1 MLRDLRNTFD
11 KVKDYF
17 QMKDNNL
24 DTILLRDDL
33 LEDFKGQLGCHSVSE
48 MIRFYLDE
56 VLPKANNQN
65 KPIEQ
70 TINFIGNMLLELRHM
85 LKRCHR
91 FLDCEKRSKTIR
103 QIKETYSKMQDN
115 GIYKAMG
122 EFDIFIDYI
131 EEYLMGKKR

>member
-1 MLRDLRNTFD
+1 METGCFTLLSQYEQR
-11 KVKDYF
+11 

-48 MIRFYLDE
+48 MLRFYLDE
-56 VLPKANNQN
+56 VLPKANSQN
-65 KPIEQ
+65 KSIEQ
-70 TINFIGNMLLELRHM
+70 TVNFIGNTLFELRHM

-91 FLDCEKRSKTIR
+91 FLACEKRTKTIR
-103 QIKETYSKMQDN
+103 QIKETYSKMEDN
-115 GIYKAMG
+115 GINKAMG

-131 EEYLMGKKR
+131 EEYLMSKKR